1 MHTAV
6 VDLNGD
12 GMSELVAS
20 GYRDG
25 NGPAYVGYLYVD
37 ADGDGLA
44 GDAGLFTGADTN
56 DNDADNDGTETEADC
71 NDADDSVATES
82 TYYADTDDDGLGDPD
97 VSEEFCATT
106 APDGYASNG
115 DDFPGESVPS
125 DTDPGDPDLFSS
137 LVDSVEGTTAGQ
149 IIVHYSDDTTQS
161 YTIFDTPSA
170 SKVTKVE
177 SYNGT
182 GYVLVLHPKGK
193 KLSLVN
199 VYSGLVLDTVSLTT
213 KTYKNRALKIVDLR
227 GDDSFEAVVTMK
239 KGKTKKAGRV
249 VVVKVNTST
258 ESLKKKDA
266 ANFESKKV
274 RVNKTKKH
282 AKKLY
287 LRSKNSNVI
296 IRYTVTK
303 KYHLNEL

>member
-1 MHTAV
+1 
-6 VDLNGD
+6 
-12 GMSELVAS
+12 
-20 GYRDG
+20 
-25 NGPAYVGYLYVD
+25 
-37 ADGDGLA
+37 
-44 GDAGLFTGADTN
+44 
-56 DNDADNDGTETEADC
+56 
-71 NDADDSVATES
+71 
-82 TYYADTDDDGLGDPD
+82 
-97 VSEEFCATT
+97 
-106 APDGYASNG
+106 
-115 DDFPGESVPS
+115 
-125 DTDPGDPDLFSS
+125 
-137 LVDSVEGTTAGQ
+137 
-149 IIVHYSDDTTQS
+149 
-161 YTIFDTPSA
+161 
-170 SKVTKVE
+170 
-177 SYNGT
+177 
-182 GYVLVLHPKGK
+182 
-193 KLSLVN
+193 

>member
-1 MHTAV
+1 
-6 VDLNGD
+6 
-12 GMSELVAS
+12 
-20 GYRDG
+20 
-25 NGPAYVGYLYVD
+25 
-37 ADGDGLA
+37 
-44 GDAGLFTGADTN
+44 
-56 DNDADNDGTETEADC
+56 
-71 NDADDSVATES
+71 
-82 TYYADTDDDGLGDPD
+82 
-97 VSEEFCATT
+97 
-106 APDGYASNG
+106 
-115 DDFPGESVPS
+115 
-125 DTDPGDPDLFSS
+125 
-137 LVDSVEGTTAGQ
+137 
-149 IIVHYSDDTTQS
+149 VHYSDDTTQS